1 MPCAVGFWP
10 WSWIATP
17 RPRCDGLCMAQIQQD
32 YRPLR
37 PECSVH
43 MMAGMLLRYFVVIA
57 RPIAEI
63 ETDLATGAQKW
74 MPALAWMANGHGQ
87 RLLSELGFEVGKRRM
102 ARRIE
107 VELGALRPMG
117 GVTLLPIRWRA
128 ASHAGLFPG
137 LDGQLEIAPIG
148 KTTTQLCLSASYEPP
163 FGLLGKIADRAL
175 MHRVAELTVKDFL
188 DRIGNRLQASVQIAA
203 TMVKQEKAM

>member
-1 MPCAVGFWP
+1 MSQIRRDYWP
-10 WSWIATP
+10 SRA
-17 RPRCDGLCMAQIQQD
+17 G
-32 YRPLR
+32 
-37 PECSVH
+37 CSVH
-43 MMAGMLLRYFVVIA
+43 MLAGMLLRYFIVIA
-57 RPIAEI
+57 RPIEEI
-63 ETDLATGAQKW
+63 ETNLATGAQKW
-74 MPALAWMANGHGQ
+74 MPALAWMANGQGQ

-148 KTTTQLCLSASYEPP
+148 KTTTQLSLSASYEPP

-175 MHRVAELTVKDFL
+175 MHRVAEITVKDFL
-188 DRIGNRLQASVQIAA
+188 DRIGDRLQVSVKIAA
-203 TMVKQEKAM
+203 NMVKEEKAMGAKGQARMLGR

>member
-1 MPCAVGFWP
+1 M
-10 WSWIATP
+10 S
-17 RPRCDGLCMAQIQQD
+17 QIRRD

-37 PECSVH
+37 AGPSVLKIS
-43 MMAGMLLRYFVVIA
+43 GMLLRYFVVIA
-57 RPIAEI
+57 RPIEEI

-74 MPALAWMANGHGQ
+74 MPALAWKSNGQGQ
-87 RLLSELGFEVGKRRM
+87 RLLTELGFDVGKRRM

-107 VELGALRPMG
+107 IELGALRPMS

-148 KTTTQLCLSASYEPP
+148 KTRTQLSLSASYEPP

-175 MHRVAELTVKDFL
+175 MHRVAEITVKDFL
-188 DRIGNRLQASVQIAA
+188 DRIGDQLQGTGVEGGRLR
-203 TMVKQEKAM
+203 KQEKAM